1 MAVQKHNS
9 AIDKYVD
16 GLPKNA
22 ENVRKNQTQVDI
34 NGKKIGNN
42 RPDVQYDL
50 NGQHYNVEFDTHP
63 GSGLRHQQTVQ
74 ANDPNAKVIL
84 KTVE

>member
-1 MAVQKHNS
+1 MS
-9 AIDKYVD
+9 
-16 GLPKNA
+16 
-22 ENVRKNQTQVDI
+22 
-34 NGKKIGNN
+34 IGNN
-42 RPDVQYDL
+42 RPDIQYDE

-63 GSGLRHQQTVQ
+63 ENGLKHQQTVQ